1 MTRVQGP
8 AQVMCRVYSDHC
20 PVTSGDHETWSVE
33 DSSGEGGDQHM
44 RGRDTQGHPGHS
56 SCEVSSSLRVLMWSL
71 KVMEL
76 NYIWDCVTPA
86 CTSHHCSSHFS
97 NNIWHFKKYFSPF
110 FFHKEINNVEILT
123 QNTSVALKIE
133 SVIQSSIVVSPFE
146 PDLKTY
152 QTLLHINISSVSLS
166 CSSSSSIDPTI
177 VVK

>member
-20 PVTSGDHETWSVE
+20 PVTSGDHETWSPE

-86 CTSHHCSSHFS
+86 CTSHHWSSHFS

-110 FFHKEINNVEILT
+110 FPQRNQYCWNSHTKYICGIKNWISHSMFNF
-123 QNTSVALKIE
+123 
-133 SVIQSSIVVSPFE
+133 VIQSISGIIGFNTVVWE
-146 PDLKTY
+146 
-152 QTLLHINISSVSLS
+152 
-166 CSSSSSIDPTI
+166 
-177 VVK
+177 

>member
-1 MTRVQGP
+1 MPTKKTKISHWIWSKIKDSEPETWISVTINEEEDQHVMTRVQGP

-86 CTSHHCSSHFS
+86 CTSHHWSSHFS

-110 FFHKEINNVEILT
+110 FSTKKSILLKFSHKIHLW
-123 QNTSVALKIE
+123 
-133 SVIQSSIVVSPFE
+133 
-146 PDLKTY
+146 
-152 QTLLHINISSVSLS
+152 H
-166 CSSSSSIDPTI
+166 
-177 VVK
+177 

>member
-20 PVTSGDHETWSVE
+20 PVTSGDHETWSPE

-76 NYIWDCVTPA
+76 NYIWDCVPPA
-86 CTSHHCSSHFS
+86 CTSHHHSLFKQYLTFQKIFFS
-97 NNIWHFKKYFSPF
+97 I
-110 FFHKEINNVEILT
+110 FFHKEINIVEILT

-133 SVIQSSIVVSPFE
+133 SVIQSSIVVSTFE
-146 PDLKTY
+146 PELKTY

-166 CSSSSSIDPTI
+166 SSSSSSIDSTI